1 MYWAV
6 RLRFETFGGFK
17 MSTKEILGDMRWDC
31 DLILNAKPDNICNAK
46 SIFQEITVDH
56 PDAREGAEIRCDL
69 KGLKT
74 RSKSN
79 CMMEILVLVMDY
91 WNDYLLE
98 IDAIVFI
105 PHYGHGT
112 KTLAKNFDE
121 KIKSAIEKSNF
132 NLPIYAYKSKRGDN
146 AVHLLREKLDP
157 WEKKNDF
164 SLMWTINTWNNR
176 RDGNNS
182 PGVTP

>member
-1 MYWAV
+1 MCI
-6 RLRFETFGGFK
+6 K
-17 MSTKEILGDMRWDC
+17 DIIGDIRWDVS
-31 DLILNAKPDNICNAK
+31 LILDANPDNKCGAE
-46 SIFQEITVDH
+46 SIFQEIEPNHIDG
-56 PDAREGAEIRCDL
+56 REGAKIRCDL

-79 CMMEILVLVMDY
+79 CMMKILVLVMNY

-112 KTLAKNFDE
+112 KTLANNFDK
-121 KIKSAIEKSNF
+121 KIKPAIEKSNF
-132 NLPIYAYKSKRGDN
+132 NLPIYAYQSKWGDN